1 LWYNDHV
8 STVDE
13 GMKTL
18 KKMLCIGLI
27 GTLLSLICDFLLG
40 WMVYPEAGSHYS
52 AMIASCGE
60 LSWFRLGLSALFGA
74 VGIPMQYFGFKA
86 ISEMIGR
93 HTRCG
98 RFVHAGA
105 LSTLAMGGS
114 VHILCVALM
123 ALIKVE
129 CMYGFDPLA
138 ASSLLGAIPES
149 VMQFALWGILPVT
162 LIMMIPYYGMAVAMF
177 LAILLGKTDMPKWT
191 CLLNPLAAKLFLNV
205 VAVIAPNSAI
215 TNGLGM
221 ANMALGGMIP
231 FLGILIWMQVR
242 SQD

>member
-1 LWYNDHV
+1 
-8 STVDE
+8 
-13 GMKTL
+13 M
-18 KKMLCIGLI
+18 KKMLFLGLI
-27 GTLLSLICDFLLG
+27 GTLLSLIGDFLLG
-40 WMVYPEAGSHYS
+40 FMVYPEAGSHYL
-52 AMIASCGE
+52 AMLASCGH
-60 LSWFRLGLSALFGA
+60 LSWTRLGLSALFGA
-74 VGIPMQYFGFKA
+74 VGIPLQYYGFKA
-86 ISEMIGR
+86 IREIIGR

-98 RFVHAGA
+98 RLVHAGA
-105 LSTLAMGGS
+105 VSTLALGGS

-129 CMYGFDPLA
+129 CTHGFDPLA
-138 ASSLLGAIPES
+138 ASSLLAAIPES
-149 VMQFALWGILPVT
+149 AMQFALWGILPVT

-231 FLGILIWMQVR
+231 FLGILIWMNGQ
-242 SQD
+242 SQDA